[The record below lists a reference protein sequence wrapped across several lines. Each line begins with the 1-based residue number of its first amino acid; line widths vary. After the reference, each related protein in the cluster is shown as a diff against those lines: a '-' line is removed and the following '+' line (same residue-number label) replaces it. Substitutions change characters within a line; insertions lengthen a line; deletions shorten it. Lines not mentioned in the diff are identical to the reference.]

1 MILHIENMAI
11 NIETW
16 YIPYK
21 HGEDFIFKRRG
32 SMTLT
37 KKEIIEDIYAK
48 TGLDK
53 KTASEGVET
62 FFAVIKS
69 NLSNGEDVGFSGFGK
84 FHVREKRA
92 RRARN
97 PKTGEEMT
105 ISPRRAITFSL
116 SNSLRAKLDDSDE
129 K

>member
-1 MILHIENMAI
+1 
-11 NIETW
+11 
-16 YIPYK
+16 
-21 HGEDFIFKRRG
+21 
-32 SMTLT
+32 MTLT
-37 KKEIIEDIYAK
+37 KEDIIGDILVN

-53 KTASEGVET
+53 VTASEGVET
-62 FFAVIKS
+62 FIQIIKS
-69 NLSNGEDVGFSGFGK
+69 NLAQGEDVGFSGFGK

-92 RRARN
+92 RRGRN

-116 SNSLRAKLDDSDE
+116 SNALRAELDESDE